1 MKSVLEDYLSDQN
14 KGLLLLDMPTGSGK
28 TYSIVDYI
36 ATHIDTLKD
45 SGRKIVFITPL
56 KKNLPTD
63 ELRNRLKIHSK
74 AELFDREVLLVQ
86 STIDA
91 FVEHFASCEYYIKD
105 MFPDFDCYTVNEA
118 LKGLSNQALKTI
130 LESLISRKGSE
141 LSKIIS
147 LSLRESFTTTE
158 DRIEAIQTDPKWQW
172 VAKLF
177 PATLTTERTVLFM
190 SVSKF
195 IYPYQTIVQPLKPI
209 SELLMEYHTTL
220 FIDEVDS
227 SKQFLQNYI
236 IEQGLTNTIEPVPTV
251 RQIASRLRE
260 SRFPTSL
267 LPEHLLDKQPA
278 NPHEVETSIREKSQ
292 DIVDTYEIGLNLKSR
307 GNDNQHSFIFYDKET
322 HYLADANDKIV
333 TIKPDYEHNNLWIEL
348 HKKDR
353 NKKGDEITLGQL
365 LSRNHNFIE
374 YFKGGLS
381 MLANNYYY
389 QRRNTTGISFEDA
402 ARSYLDFFHL
412 PDATVKQLLN
422 EIQYKRL
429 AQAWRST
436 PAIVHNEIL
445 PSARLYEHGFTY
457 HSISNSESH
466 AGRSKVLS
474 FNFPCTAEFLLL
486 NWCREFMVVGVS
498 ATANIKSRLGNYDL
512 HYLQST
518 LETIE
523 SAHFY
528 KLGDS
533 ERQALDDQFALS
545 KSGYGHI
552 DIQTHWHGL
561 SEGLSTNEI
570 EHQYN
575 LLFKVGQESGADQD
589 DVADFMQ
596 KINELHGDGQYLYKL
611 SQYYKIFELW
621 VAYLKHN
628 NMAFLLLFGKGYRN
642 KELELIQEFCNLLVD
657 VYQLSYRSKPCA
669 KKEIVSIVGRSSTD
683 DLERVKSELAEGKHR
698 FVLST
703 YATLGAG
710 INIQFPI
717 PKDKA
722 NTLIKINDFTAD
734 TNTDFDA
741 IYLDKPTHVLVNTNG
756 GNSLK
761 AIDLVKH
768 IYQLEYLK
776 ISGLT
781 YSDFHHYLQRAFMAH
796 IGRRSFRTTTDNIY
810 RSADY
815 RLHIM
820 QLLIQAVGRIC
831 RTNMKSP
838 TIHMHLDRRI
848 ASEWLDDLGDMPLLP
863 EFHEIQHAV
872 NISLQ
877 SNNVLVNAVI
887 SKNMIKIREAI
898 FKMLTQFNQGLANS
912 NTIDQWQLIRDICL
926 THPQFNENTDAKYSF
941 FYTDFDHPRSAY
953 YYLQDN
959 DYRTIDI
966 LNEPEYG
973 SITVSEASAK
983 LNTLMAHSGLKRYF
997 ESMGYATTLPA
1008 SKYWLQPILF
1018 NNIYKGALG
1027 EVCGAYLWRS
1037 YELPALQE
1045 LPQNQYESFDF
1056 MINEDVFIDFKH
1068 WSLNWKDG
1076 KQERNKI
1083 FDKMQRINAK
1093 LVFII
1098 NIISEIDSIS
1108 HNVFISNDGSK
1119 QIVEVPKFLFED
1131 LPDIELINFISN
1143 KISEIN
1149 NAN

>member
-36 ATHIDTLKD
+36 ATYIDTFKD
-45 SGRKIVFITPL
+45 SGRKIIFITPL
-56 KKNLPTD
+56 KKNLPID
-63 ELRNRLKIHSK
+63 ELKNRLTVHSK
-74 AELFDREVLLVQ
+74 DEFFDQEVLLVQ

-91 FVEHFASCEYYIKD
+91 FIGHFASCEYYIKN
-105 MFPDFDCYTVNEA
+105 MFPDFDCYTVNES
-118 LKGLSNQALKTI
+118 LKGLKNQALKTI
-130 LESLISRKGSE
+130 LESLISRKAAE
-141 LSKIIS
+141 LSKLIS
-147 LSLRESFTTTE
+147 LSLRDRFATTE
-158 DRIEAIQTDPKWQW
+158 DRIKAIQTEQKWQW

-177 PATLTTERTVLFM
+177 PATLTTERSVLFM

-209 SELLMEYHTTL
+209 SELLINYHTTL
-220 FIDEVDS
+220 FIDEIDA

-267 LPEHLLDKQPA
+267 LPEHILDKQPA

-292 DIVDTYEIGLNLKSR
+292 DIVDTYETGLNLKSR
-307 GNDNQHSFIFYDKET
+307 GNENQHSFIFYDKET

-348 HKKDR
+348 HKKDK

-365 LSRNHNFIE
+365 LSRNHNFVE

-389 QRRNTTGISFEDA
+389 QRRTTTGISFEDA

-429 AQAWRST
+429 AQAWRSST
-436 PAIVHNEIL
+436 TIDNSTLL
-445 PSARLYEHGFTY
+445 PSVRLYEHGFTY

-474 FNFPCTAEFLLL
+474 FNFPCAAEFLLL

-512 HYLQST
+512 HYLQSA
-518 LETIE
+518 LEDIE
-523 SAHFY
+523 SANFY
-528 KLGDS
+528 KLNNN
-533 ERQALDDQFALS
+533 ERQALDDQFTAS
-545 KSGYGHI
+545 KSGYSHI

-561 SEGLSTNEI
+561 SEGLSTHEI
-570 EHQYN
+570 KHQYN
-575 LLFKVGQESGADQD
+575 LLFKVGLESGADQD
-589 DVADFMQ
+589 DVTDFMQ
-596 KINELHGDGQYLYKL
+596 KINELHGDEQYLYKL

-621 VAYLKHN
+621 IAYLKQN
-628 NMAFLLLFGKGYRN
+628 TTAFLLLFGKGYRD
-642 KELELIQEFCNLLVD
+642 KELELIQEFCNVLVD
-657 VYQLSYRSKPCA
+657 VHQLSDRSKPCA
-669 KKEIVSIVGRSSTD
+669 KDEIVSIVGRSSID

-722 NTLIKINDFTAD
+722 DILIKINDFTPD
-734 TNTDFDA
+734 NNTDFDA

-796 IGRRSFRTTTDNIY
+796 IGRRSFRATTENIY
-810 RSADY
+810 RSTDY

-838 TIHMHLDRRI
+838 TINIHLDKRLV
-848 ASEWLDDLGDMPLLP
+848 SEWFDDLGNIPLLP
-863 EFHEIQHAV
+863 EFRRIQHAV
-872 NISLQ
+872 DVSRQSSNI
-877 SNNVLVNAVI
+877 LVDAVI

-898 FKMLTQFNQGLANS
+898 FKMLTQFNEGLANS
-912 NTIDQWQLIRDICL
+912 TTIDQWQLIRNICL
-926 THPQFNENTDAKYSF
+926 THPQYNEDTNAKYSF
-941 FYTDFDHPRSAY
+941 FYTNFDHPRYSY

-959 DYRTIDI
+959 DYRKVDI
-966 LNEPEYG
+966 LDEPESG
-973 SITVSEASAK
+973 AITVSEASAK
-983 LNTLMAHSGLKRYF
+983 LDILMAHTGLKSYF

-1027 EVCGAYLWRS
+1027 EVCGAYLWNS

-1045 LPQNQYESFDF
+1045 LPQTQYESFDF
-1056 MINEDVFIDFKH
+1056 MINKDIFIDFKH
-1068 WSLNWKDG
+1068 WSLNWQDG
-1076 KQERNKI
+1076 EEERGKI
-1083 FDKMQRINAK
+1083 FHKMQRINAE

-1098 NIISEIDSIS
+1098 NIISDIDSVS
-1108 HNVFISNDGSK
+1108 YKVFQD
-1119 QIVEVPKFLFED
+1119 VESSRRVVEIPNFLFEGVI
-1131 LPDIELINFISN
+1131 DIELITFIRN
-1143 KISEIN
+1143 QISEIK